1 MTCFLR
7 GKKCG
12 ACGTAA
18 LGAAVTFAPDWQGTF
33 LRCWQPREITR
44 FAGAGR
50 WLGRPYAKR
59 FISRR
64 GVAAQSVAS
73 LLAVRPPPRTIA
85 NTHGKCLLMLRA
97 PPSGGTGGGRKR
109 KTPQLMKSS
118 VRGSMLMLRLI
129 IVSRSAT
136 VVNKKV
142 PAPGQL
148 GRGNFFLGRAARA
161 RVSAARAAISA
172 PGVT

>member
-1 MTCFLR
+1 MRRVRHRRRWVPPEPLPLIGR
-7 GKKCG
+7 G
-12 ACGTAA
+12 
-18 LGAAVTFAPDWQGTF
+18 LF

-73 LLAVRPPPRTIA
+73 HLAVRPPLRTVA
-85 NTHGKCLLMLRA
+85 NTHGRCLLMLRA

-118 VRGSMLMLRLI
+118 VRGSMLMLRSI
-129 IVSRSAT
+129 IVSRSASA
-136 VVNKKV
+136 VKKKV
-142 PAPGQL
+142 PAPEKGA
-148 GRGNFFLGRAARA
+148 GTFFRQGAARA
-161 RVSAARAAISA
+161 RVSAARAAPSPPRA
-172 PGVT
+172 LLD